1 MFVVISHRTKEKEQ
15 EFNENTQGKRSFKS
29 LCRLKEATCIYL
41 EYVPLAK
48 YVLTLCVLRETGS
61 SGLGYVRKVR
71 QSAHDL
77 AFSVQQRIVV
87 LNLMELVEQ

>member
-29 LCRLKEATCIYL
+29 LCRLKEATYIYL

-48 YVLTLCVLRETGS
+48 YIFCVFKGNWVKWPWLRQKGQTK
-61 SGLGYVRKVR
+61 RP
-71 QSAHDL
+71 
-77 AFSVQQRIVV
+77 
-87 LNLMELVEQ
+87 